1 MKNIFRIFKND
12 VSRIRSNVIAMIVI
26 MGITVIPTLYAWFNI
41 AASWDPYGNTGNLK
55 IAVASLDEGYDSEL
69 INVNLNLGDQ
79 ILDTLKENDNFN
91 WVFTEADDASSG
103 VKSGKYFAALVI
115 PEDFSR
121 NLMSI
126 FSKDVVHPTITYY
139 ENEKSNAIAPIVTTK
154 GANAVQQ
161 QVNETFLDTISKTAL
176 EALQLVNTASKEAGD
191 ESIIDNLASSLSQ
204 ISTNLGNAA
213 DTVQSFS
220 DMTQAGA
227 LMLDTTTEFLQQSGS
242 GTKNSIA
249 AIDKAGDGIDSL
261 NSALSGTTSTI
272 SDALAQNA
280 EFYTAVSDAVGK
292 ALNSYT
298 DDAAASA
305 KALYTVSD
313 RVQRIIDKYTEIEN
327 SLTAIGDEFPD
338 LTILNSAIKDI
349 NNLIDTAID
358 RQTAIKNKIE
368 DAASKV
374 TDATADASTLKKE
387 IDDLISQ
394 TTSSVSAVK
403 NTYEKNVKSN
413 LDDLA
418 DSLTNTG
425 DSVSSLLTQL
435 NSSVK
440 DISKVTDS
448 ASSDLTDVQNVLDD
462 SVKLLNEASD
472 KLSTV
477 SKRIT
482 EEGSLDA
489 LTDLLQESPE
499 DMAAFIASP
508 VKLHENQIYPI
519 ENYGSAMAPFYS
531 TLAIWVGAVVMAAML
546 KVNVSESTKEK
557 LFHPME
563 HQLYL
568 GRMILLICIGILQ
581 SALICLGDLYFLGI
595 QCEHPFLFV
604 VTGCFS
610 SLVYVNIIYALTVS
624 FGDIGKAVAVV
635 LMVMQVAGSG
645 GTFPIECAPKFFQA
659 VYPMLP
665 FVHSMNAMRECIAGF
680 YDNYYMVEMGKMA
693 LYLVPSLLLGLLLR
707 KPIIKLNNAFIEKL
721 ESTKLI

>member
-1 MKNIFRIFKND
+1 
-12 VSRIRSNVIAMIVI
+12 
-26 MGITVIPTLYAWFNI
+26 
-41 AASWDPYGNTGNLK
+41 
-55 IAVASLDEGYDSEL
+55 
-69 INVNLNLGDQ
+69 
-79 ILDTLKENDNFN
+79 
-91 WVFTEADDASSG
+91 
-103 VKSGKYFAALVI
+103 
-115 PEDFSR
+115 
-121 NLMSI
+121 MSI

-139 ENEKSNAIAPIVTTK
+139 KNEKSNAIAPIVTTK

-261 NSALSGTTSTI
+261 NNALSGTTSTI

-349 NNLIDTAID
+349 NNLIDTAVD

-374 TDATADASTLKKE
+374 TDATADAATLKKE

-425 DSVSSLLTQL
+425 DSVSSLLDT
-435 NSSVK
+435 
-440 DISKVTDS
+440 
-448 ASSDLTDVQNVLDD
+448 A
-462 SVKLLNEASD
+462 
-472 KLSTV
+472 
-477 SKRIT
+477 
-482 EEGSLDA
+482 
-489 LTDLLQESPE
+489 
-499 DMAAFIASP
+499 
-508 VKLHENQIYPI
+508 
-519 ENYGSAMAPFYS
+519 
-531 TLAIWVGAVVMAAML
+531 
-546 KVNVSESTKEK
+546 
-557 LFHPME
+557 
-563 HQLYL
+563 
-568 GRMILLICIGILQ
+568 
-581 SALICLGDLYFLGI
+581 
-595 QCEHPFLFV
+595 
-604 VTGCFS
+604 
-610 SLVYVNIIYALTVS
+610 
-624 FGDIGKAVAVV
+624 
-635 LMVMQVAGSG
+635 
-645 GTFPIECAPKFFQA
+645 
-659 VYPMLP
+659 
-665 FVHSMNAMRECIAGF
+665 
-680 YDNYYMVEMGKMA
+680 
-693 LYLVPSLLLGLLLR
+693 
-707 KPIIKLNNAFIEKL
+707 
-721 ESTKLI
+721 

>member
-1 MKNIFRIFKND
+1 M
-12 VSRIRSNVIAMIVI
+12 
-26 MGITVIPTLYAWFNI
+26 
-41 AASWDPYGNTGNLK
+41 
-55 IAVASLDEGYDSEL
+55 
-69 INVNLNLGDQ
+69 
-79 ILDTLKENDNFN
+79 
-91 WVFTEADDASSG
+91 
-103 VKSGKYFAALVI
+103 
-115 PEDFSR
+115 
-121 NLMSI
+121 
-126 FSKDVVHPTITYY
+126 
-139 ENEKSNAIAPIVTTK
+139 
-154 GANAVQQ
+154 
-161 QVNETFLDTISKTAL
+161 
-176 EALQLVNTASKEAGD
+176 
-191 ESIIDNLASSLSQ
+191 
-204 ISTNLGNAA
+204 
-213 DTVQSFS
+213 
-220 DMTQAGA
+220 
-227 LMLDTTTEFLQQSGS
+227 
-242 GTKNSIA
+242 
-249 AIDKAGDGIDSL
+249 
-261 NSALSGTTSTI
+261 
-272 SDALAQNA
+272 
-280 EFYTAVSDAVGK
+280 
-292 ALNSYT
+292 
-298 DDAAASA
+298 
-305 KALYTVSD
+305 
-313 RVQRIIDKYTEIEN
+313 
-327 SLTAIGDEFPD
+327 
-338 LTILNSAIKDI
+338 NSAIKDI

-374 TDATADASTLKKE
+374 TDATADAATLKKE

-448 ASSDLTDVQNVLDD
+448 ASADLTDVQNVLDD